1 MRLALKHSQNYCPSI
16 RHPLELVCVILRKGG
31 GTGRRTGLRSQPS
44 KEDGGSSPP
53 SCTSQKEE
61 MGMCSDTEI
70 PEINGAAPMPPPQ
83 DASIDYNDLLK
94 SLKFSSV
101 QRSSH
106 LLRITIEVEE
116 SLANVVFT
124 QTIEYFKNSSLGGL
138 DLKRA
143 PYEYVQE
150 MYTEEIFGHTKDYF
164 LHYVAI
170 DFLMN
175 EIIARKITLVNYPR
189 FVAVDVSPEKKIS
202 YHFDV
207 SVADALEL
215 KEWKHFAFRSPKRKR
230 YKDLDKQV
238 CAFVES
244 RHNQSRRLNY
254 TLVEE
259 DDWILFETTLLDCNF
274 KPVHGNCRSSFWI
287 KLGRQELSD
296 SLSCQF
302 INKSI
307 GDCFQTSTFSGC
319 APSHQSGDC
328 SYTFLVTI
336 KAIIKSGHTSLDVL
350 KATFRLKNKTD
361 VHNKLMEIFSYR
373 NDVSQRQAIIEEV
386 FHLLLSKHRFEVPK
400 HLILRREEDIIGN
413 LSRQPDYHV
422 YKSQEDFQTSVEML
436 AEKQLKE
443 EIIIDQIAYN
453 ENIKADLKDIINY
466 LYLLNSKRLK
476 EFIYFK
482 PILERI
488 EETSNPINTSTIT
501 QAVMR
506 EKTLNFIIH
515 SLTK

>member
-1 MRLALKHSQNYCPSI
+1 
-16 RHPLELVCVILRKGG
+16 
-31 GTGRRTGLRSQPS
+31 
-44 KEDGGSSPP
+44 
-53 SCTSQKEE
+53 
-61 MGMCSDTEI
+61 MCSDTEI
-70 PEINGAAPMPPPQ
+70 PEISGATPLPPPQ
-83 DASIDYNDLLK
+83 EAPVE
-94 SLKFSSV
+94 SLPTPLIFNAI

-106 LLRITIEVEE
+106 LLRIIIDIDKAMTNAV
-116 SLANVVFT
+116 LL
-124 QTIEYFKNSSLGGL
+124 QTTEHFRNSSFGGF
-138 DLKRA
+138 DLKKV
-143 PYEYVQE
+143 PSEYVQE
-150 MYTEEIFGHTKDYF
+150 MYAAEIFGHTKDYF
-164 LHYVAI
+164 FHHIAI
-170 DFLMN
+170 DFLMD
-175 EIIARKITLVNYPR
+175 EIIAHKIALVNYPR
-189 FVAVDVSPEKKIS
+189 FVTVEVTPDQKIS
-202 YHFDV
+202 YHFDL
-207 SVADALEL
+207 SIADALEL

-238 CAFVES
+238 CSFVES

-259 DDWILFETTLLDCNF
+259 DDWVLFETTLLDCKNN
-274 KPVHGNCRSSFWI
+274 PVHYGCRSSFWI

-296 SLSCQF
+296 SLASQL

-307 GDCFQTSTFSGC
+307 GDSFQTTSFSGY
-319 APSHQSGDC
+319 APSNQTGECCYS
-328 SYTFLVTI
+328 FLVTI
-336 KAIIKSGHTSLDVL
+336 KSLIKCGHTSLEVL
-350 KATFRLKNKTD
+350 KTTFRLKNKTD

-373 NDVSQRQAIIEEV
+373 NDISQRQAIVDEV

-443 EIIIDQIAYN
+443 EIIIDQIAYT
-453 ENIKADLKDIINY
+453 ENIKVDLKDTINY
-466 LYLLNSKRLK
+466 LYLLSSKRLK

-482 PILERI
+482 PLLERI
-488 EETSNPINTSTIT
+488 EETSSPINISTIS